1 MVERKSKAA
10 QRESLHHRSERHA
23 LYVIIDAVFGLSLG
37 LGAFS
42 LTELPITNA
51 QDLFAAI
58 GFFGLSYLIIFMS
71 WMVIRR
77 HFEDGYT
84 VYGGINMI
92 LILTGFF
99 VAIMPIPIRIILLQS
114 IEPSSSEVLEAAFKL
129 YSFCLCDVTLTM
141 GILSFAFSKQ
151 SWKIAPWKD
160 LVHLLD
166 EGVGAFAMGLVF
178 LVSAFMPFETAI
190 KDVLDP
196 GILSFLPSMFANF
209 PSNIGF
215 WILGFFII
223 ALPATIATR
232 IILWFKRPKEQQIHS

>member
-1 MVERKSKAA
+1 MVKEKSREGAK
-10 QRESLHHRSERHA
+10 ESLHHRSERHA
-23 LYVIIDAVFGLSLG
+23 IYVLIDAVFGLSLG

-58 GFFGLSYLIIFMS
+58 GFFGFSYFVIFMS

-84 VYGGINMI
+84 VYGSINMI
-92 LILTGFF
+92 LFLTGFF
-99 VAIMPIPIRIILLQS
+99 VAILPIPIRIILIQS
-114 IEPSSSEVLEAAFKL
+114 IQPSSSEVLEAAFRL
-129 YSFCLCDVTLTM
+129 YSLCLCDVTLTM
-141 GILSFAFSKQ
+141 GMLSFAFAKQ
-151 SWKIAPWKD
+151 SWKTAPWKD

-166 EGVGAFAMGLVF
+166 EGVGAFVMGLVF
-178 LVSAFMPFETAI
+178 VMSAFMPFETAI

-196 GILSFLPSMFANF
+196 GILSFLPSVFANF

-223 ALPATIATR
+223 ALPAAIVTR
-232 IILWFKRPKEQQIHS
+232 IILWLKRPK

>member
-1 MVERKSKAA
+1 MVERKNEAA
-10 QRESLHHRSERHA
+10 NKESLHHRSERLA
-23 LYVIIDAVFGLSLG
+23 IYVIIDAVFGLSLG

-58 GFFGLSYLIIFMS
+58 VFFGFSYIVIFMS

-84 VYGGINMI
+84 VYGNINMI
-92 LILTGFF
+92 LFFTGFF
-99 VAIMPIPIRIILLQS
+99 IAILPIPIRIILMQS
-114 IEPSSSEVLEAAFKL
+114 IEPSSPEVLGAAFTL

-141 GILSFAFSKQ
+141 GIFSFAFAKQ
-151 SWKIAPWKD
+151 SWKIAPWND

-166 EGVGAFAMGLVF
+166 EGVGAFVMGIVF
-178 LVSAFMPFETAI
+178 LASAFMPFEKTI

-196 GILSFLPSMFANF
+196 SILSYLPSMFANF

-223 ALPATIATR
+223 ALPAAIITR
-232 IILWFKRPKEQQIHS
+232 IILWLKRPGKS